1 MATGR
6 IGVTPTLRTRWSKQP
21 TAGTTSLSGLDD
33 NSVSLVYDV
42 GYEAVYRNGTLL
54 SRGNDYTATNGTTV
68 TLIDAT
74 LAGDIIEILANQL
87 VPLSDAISKGQFTAK
102 GALLSATA
110 ASTPGVLAVGTNDQI
125 LVADSST
132 STGLKW
138 ATPASG
144 VTTWTNRQTAQGF
157 YIKTIAYNGS
167 NLYVAAG
174 ESGYLYSSPDAQ
186 TWTSRTSGFGS
197 NVIYKVTFGNGI
209 FVAVGANGTITT
221 STDGITWTA
230 RTANVS
236 TNVLYDVVYANS
248 LFVAVGAGANGGT
261 GGVTTSTDGIT
272 WTKRTTPT
280 TTGATLRCVNFGNGY
295 WLSVGNNSTN
305 NMIYSTDAITW
316 TVKSDGSG
324 QNRTGC
330 VYLGAVWLTWL
341 NQSDTARFVATN
353 PTGSW
358 NSATHFRF
366 GQSSFTMEHEFGIYN
381 NVFYF
386 PSSYYESS
394 TGVNTSDLVISRL
407 STTLTTGY
415 WDKQYTEIAIPLNK
429 ANQDY
434 CMTAFYINESNG
446 NMIIGDGFG
455 RIYTSF

>member
-1 MATGR
+1 MAIT
-6 IGVTPTLRTRWSKQP
+6 KA
-21 TAGTTSLSGLDD
+21 TASSIAPAAKGD
-33 NSVSLVYDV
+33 LVA
-42 GYEAVYRNGTLL
+42 G
-54 SRGNDYTATNGTTV
+54 SATNDAAVLTV
-68 TLIDAT
+68 
-74 LAGDIIEILANQL
+74 GAN
-87 VPLSDAISKGQFTAK
+87 DT
-102 GALLSATA
+102 
-110 ASTPGVLAVGTNDQI
+110 VLT
-125 LVADSST
+125 ADSST
-132 STGLKW
+132 ATGLKW
-138 ATPASG
+138 AAAASG
-144 VTTWTNRQTAQGF
+144 STTWTNRQTAQGF
-157 YIKTIAYNGS
+157 FIRTIAYNGS

-174 ESGYLYSSPDAQ
+174 EAGYLYSSPDAI

-197 NVIYKVTFGNGI
+197 NVIYKVTYGNGI

-221 STDGITWTA
+221 STDGTTWTS
-230 RTANVS
+230 RTAGVS

-295 WLSVGNNSTN
+295 WLAVGNNSTN
-305 NMIYSTDAITW
+305 NMIYSTDAISW

-330 VYLGAVWLTWL
+330 VYLGTCWLTWL
-341 NQSDTARFVATN
+341 NQSNTARFSLVSN

-358 NSATHFRF
+358 NSATDFRF
-366 GQSSFTMEHEFGIYN
+366 GQSSFTMEHEFGIYS

-407 STTLTTGY
+407 STTNSSGY
-415 WDKQYTEIAIPLNK
+415 WDKQYTEIPIPLNK
-429 ANQDY
+429 ASQDY

>member
-1 MATGR
+1 MSKARDLANAGTALTSVSATELGYLD
-6 IGVTPTLRTRWSKQP
+6 GVTS
-21 TAGTTSLSGLDD
+21 
-33 NSVSLVYDV
+33 
-42 GYEAVYRNGTLL
+42 AVQTQVDAKIAK
-54 SRGNDYTATNGTTV
+54 STV
-68 TLIDAT
+68 TT
-74 LAGDIIEILANQL
+74 KGD
-87 VPLSDAISKGQFTAK
+87 
-102 GALLSATA
+102 
-110 ASTPGVLAVGTNDQI
+110 I
-125 LVADSST
+125 LVATGSGTVVRQGVGTDGQYLQADSAQAD
-132 STGLKW
+132 GVKW

-144 VTTWTNRQTAQGF
+144 VTTWTSRQNAQGF
-157 YIKTIAYNGS
+157 FIKTIAYNGS

-174 ESGYLYSSPDAQ
+174 ESGTLYSSPDAI

-197 NVIYKVTFGNGI
+197 NVIYKVTYGNGI

-221 STDGITWTA
+221 STDGTTWTA
-230 RTANVS
+230 RTAGVS
-236 TNVLYDVVYANS
+236 TNTLYDVVYANS

-280 TTGATLRCVNFGNGY
+280 VTGATLRCVNFGNGY
-295 WLSVGNNSTN
+295 WLAVGNNSTN

-330 VYLGAVWLTWL
+330 VYLGAVWFTWL
-341 NQSDTARFVATN
+341 NQSNTARFVSTN

-358 NSATHFRF
+358 NPAIDFRF
-366 GQSSFTMEHEFGIYN
+366 GQSSFALEHEFGIYN

-386 PSSYYESS
+386 PTSFYEGS
-394 TGVNTSDLVISRL
+394 TGQIISDLCIARL
-407 STTLTTGY
+407 STTITASGY

-434 CMTAFYINESNG
+434 CLTAFYLNESNG
-446 NMIIGDGFG
+446 QMIIGDGWG

>member
-1 MATGR
+1 
-6 IGVTPTLRTRWSKQP
+6 
-21 TAGTTSLSGLDD
+21 
-33 NSVSLVYDV
+33 
-42 GYEAVYRNGTLL
+42 
-54 SRGNDYTATNGTTV
+54 
-68 TLIDAT
+68 
-74 LAGDIIEILANQL
+74 
-87 VPLSDAISKGQFTAK
+87 
-102 GALLSATA
+102 
-110 ASTPGVLAVGTNDQI
+110 
-125 LVADSST
+125 
-132 STGLKW
+132 LKW
-138 ATPASG
+138 AAAASG
-144 VTTWTNRQTAQGF
+144 STTWTNRQTAQGF
-157 YIKTIAYNGS
+157 FIRTIAYNGS

-174 ESGYLYSSPDAQ
+174 EAGYLYSSPDAI

-197 NVIYKVTFGNGI
+197 NVIYKVTYGNGI

-221 STDGITWTA
+221 STDGTTWTS
-230 RTANVS
+230 RTAGVS

-295 WLSVGNNSTN
+295 WLAVGNNSTN
-305 NMIYSTDAITW
+305 NMIYSTDAISW

-330 VYLGAVWLTWL
+330 VYLGTCWLTWL
-341 NQSDTARFVATN
+341 NQSNTARFSLVSN

-358 NSATHFRF
+358 NSATDFRF
-366 GQSSFTMEHEFGIYN
+366 GQSSFTMEHEFGIYS

-407 STTLTTGY
+407 STTNSSGY
-415 WDKQYTEIAIPLNK
+415 WDKQYTEIPIPLNK
-429 ANQDY
+429 ASQDY